1 MAHALPPRRGLRPAR
16 SLITAATVTA
26 AGLALALAQTSPGHA
41 LLRKAGLYEE
51 PASYT
56 SLAFTN
62 PQSLPAQLSPV
73 PSRVSVSFGI
83 SNSSADPHSYH
94 WSVLLH
100 RAGQV
105 KHLAAGEAEVPAGES
120 TTVAPVVTAACS
132 AGQAQVSVQLAA
144 PAESI
149 AFWLACSPRAES
161 AGVGGPGAAEASF
174 AGCVPGKGAE
184 Q

>member
-1 MAHALPPRRGLRPAR
+1 MAHALPSRPGPRPAR
-16 SLITAATVTA
+16 GLITAALVAA

-51 PASYT
+51 PAGYT
-56 SLAFTN
+56 SLAFTD

-83 SNSSADPHSYH
+83 SNGSADPRSYQ

-105 KHLAAGEAEVPAGES
+105 KHLAAGEVEVPAGES

-149 AFWLACSPRAES
+149 AFWLACSPRTEP
-161 AGVGGPGAAEASF
+161 AGTGGPGAAEASF
-174 AGCVPGKGAE
+174 AGCVPGKGGE

>member
-1 MAHALPPRRGLRPAR
+1 MAHALPPSPGRRPAR
-16 SLITAATVTA
+16 GLITAAIVA
-26 AGLALALAQTSPGHA
+26 VAGLALALAQTSPGHA

-56 SLAFTN
+56 ALAFTD
-62 PQSLPAQLSPV
+62 PGSLPSRLSPV

-83 SNSSADPHSYH
+83 SNSSGDPHAYQ

-105 KHLAAGEAEVPAGES
+105 KHLAAGEAEVPAGQS
-120 TTVAPVVTAACS
+120 TTVTPTVTAACS
-132 AGQAQVSVQLAA
+132 TGQAQFTVQLAA

-149 AFWLACSPRAES
+149 AFWLTCSPRSQEAGES
-161 AGVGGPGAAEASF
+161 APGTTDTAF
-174 AGCVPGKGAE
+174 AGCVLGQGGE